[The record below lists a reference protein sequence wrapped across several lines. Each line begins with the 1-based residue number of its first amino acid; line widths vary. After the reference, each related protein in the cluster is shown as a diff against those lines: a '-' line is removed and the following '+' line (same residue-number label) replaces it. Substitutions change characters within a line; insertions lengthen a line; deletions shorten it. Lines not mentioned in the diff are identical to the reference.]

1 MMKRFL
7 VLSTLFIALLAWVIP
22 TDALAQRRGG
32 GSFGGSRGG
41 GYGRSFGRSS
51 RSPSSGRSFGGS
63 RTRQTPPPS
72 RNAPGS
78 STPTNRF
85 GSGPTS
91 RNAFGGSR
99 MNRPADYTGRYG
111 APRATQRQSFRGQ
124 SGTSTNYVVNR
135 YGGMGDGFMM
145 GYMMGSIPWYW
156 SMPFHPAFYF
166 SRPYTNTNPDGSVG
180 IYPPTF
186 QWGTLIITLLIVAG
200 IGFILFT
207 WIRNRRRRAQGAFAG
222 SDGSTWNEPP
232 SDDSGSKSSFY

>member
-1 MMKRFL
+1 MKRFL
-7 VLSTLFIALLAWVIP
+7 VLSTLVLALLAWVIP

-41 GYGRSFGRSS
+41 GYGRSFGRGY

-63 RTRQTPPPS
+63 RTRQAPPPS

-78 STPTNRF
+78 NTRTDRF
-85 GSGPTS
+85 GSTPTS
-91 RNAFGGSR
+91 RNTFGGSR

-111 APRATQRQSFRGQ
+111 APRATQRQSFRGPA
-124 SGTSTNYVVNR
+124 GTSTNYVVNR

-166 SRPYTNTNPDGSVG
+166 SRPYTHTNPDGSVG
-180 IYPPTF
+180 VYPPTF
-186 QWGTLIITLLIVAG
+186 QWGTLIITLLVVGG
-200 IGFILFT
+200 IAFILFT
-207 WIRNRRRRAQGAFAG
+207 WLRNRRRRMAYTTSGMMAASYDDDERPGAQ
-222 SDGSTWNEPP
+222 
-232 SDDSGSKSSFY
+232 SSFM

>member
-7 VLSTLFIALLAWVIP
+7 VLSTLVLALLAWVIP

-41 GYGRSFGRSS
+41 GYGRSF

-63 RTRQTPPPS
+63 RTRQAPPPS

-78 STPTNRF
+78 NAPTGRF
-85 GSGPTS
+85 GNAPTS

-111 APRATQRQSFRGQ
+111 APRATERQSFRGQ

-166 SRPYTNTNPDGSVG
+166 SRPYTHANPDGSVG
-180 IYPPTF
+180 VYPPTF
-186 QWGTLIITLLIVAG
+186 QWGTLIITLLVVG
-200 IGFILFT
+200 GLLFIGYVWL
-207 WIRNRRRRAQGAFAG
+207 RNRRRRMAYTTSGTMAASYDDDERPGAQ
-222 SDGSTWNEPP
+222 
-232 SDDSGSKSSFY
+232 SSFM

>member
-78 STPTNRF
+78 STSTNRF

-111 APRATQRQSFRGQ
+111 APRATERQSFRGQ

-166 SRPYTNTNPDGSVG
+166 SRPYTHANPDGSVG
-180 IYPPTF
+180 VYPPTF
-186 QWGTLIITLLIVAG
+186 QWGTLIITLLVVG
-200 IGFILFT
+200 GLLFIGYVWL
-207 WIRNRRRRAQGAFAG
+207 RNRRRRMAYTTSGTMAASYDDDERPGAQ
-222 SDGSTWNEPP
+222 
-232 SDDSGSKSSFY
+232 SSFM

>member
-1 MMKRFL
+1 MKRIL
-7 VLSTLFIALLAWVIP
+7 VLSSLVLALLAWVIP

-41 GYGRSFGRSS
+41 YGRSY

-63 RTRQTPPPS
+63 RSRQAPPPS

-78 STPTNRF
+78 NTRTDRF
-85 GSGPTS
+85 GSTPTS

-111 APRATQRQSFRGQ
+111 APRATQRQSFRGPA
-124 SGTSTNYVVNR
+124 GTSTNYVVNR

-166 SRPYTNTNPDGSVG
+166 SRPYTHANPDGSVAV
-180 IYPPTF
+180 YPPTF
-186 QWGTLIITLLIVAG
+186 QWGTLIITLLVVGG
-200 IGFILFT
+200 IAFVLFT
-207 WIRNRRRRAQGAFAG
+207 WLRNRRRRVQGAFAG
-222 SDGSTWNEPP
+222 SDGSQWNEPP